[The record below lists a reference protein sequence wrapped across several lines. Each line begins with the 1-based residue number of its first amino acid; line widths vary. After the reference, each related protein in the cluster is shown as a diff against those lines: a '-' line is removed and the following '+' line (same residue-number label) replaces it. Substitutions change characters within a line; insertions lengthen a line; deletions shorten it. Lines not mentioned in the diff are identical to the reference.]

1 MNSFRYRRYK
11 DGETPD
17 NVIYC
22 CLLNIPT
29 IVIVDRERDL
39 KYLKYGFEIKNK
51 PFIVRNEHLKTHCNC
66 TRTHSNK
73 CRYTEF

>member
-39 KYLKYGFEIKNK
+39 KYLKYGFEIK
-51 PFIVRNEHLKTHCNC
+51 
-66 TRTHSNK
+66 
-73 CRYTEF
+73 